1 MDTKLPCSPLSYTA
15 ICAFQSARDVDEAIE
30 AMRRVRRLCD
40 LSVNDGG
47 EAALD
52 DRLGALREIVATQF
66 SDLESRRFVE
76 QTLPGI
82 SRFAVSLRE
91 LRPAKVKFR

>member
-1 MDTKLPCSPLSYTA
+1 
-15 ICAFQSARDVDEAIE
+15 
-30 AMRRVRRLCD
+30 MRRVRRLCD

-76 QTLPGI
+76 QTLPCI